1 MQMIGKYYMNPDRV
15 IIVDGAMRQNVIETE
30 DDLLQ
35 LADPVEDTF
44 YDFQKI
50 DATFLPP
57 LRQPHPLTGA
67 INQVYMAVGFQ
78 VSTEVIK
85 HTRSIYGLMDLFGD
99 FGGFME
105 VLLLVSSLFLAPVSA
120 HGFLV
125 KAIQKLYIVRTR
137 KKNIFKESESMKT
150 LLKNEK

>member
-1 MQMIGKYYMNPDRV
+1 M
-15 IIVDGAMRQNVIETE
+15 
-30 DDLLQ
+30 LQ
-35 LADPVEDTF
+35 LADPEEFTF

-57 LRQPHPLTGA
+57 SFRNGIQT
-67 INQVYMAVGFQ
+67 YMTVGFQ

-85 HTRSIYGLMDLFGD
+85 HTRSIYGLQDLFGD

-125 KAIQKLYIVRTR
+125 KAIQKLFIARNR
-137 KKNIFKESESMKT
+137 K
-150 LLKNEK
+150 